1 MHDVVIAGA
10 GPAGSIAALLLARA
24 GVRVRLVDREAFPRD
39 KLCGDT
45 VNPGA
50 LAFLD
55 SLNLDRRWQAGA
67 APLRGMLVTGP
78 GARVLARYGEP
89 VRGCAITR
97 RLFDAWLLGRAI
109 EAGAVFDDGVTVT
122 GAWVGEAAGQP
133 CVRGLEAR
141 GRSGVRRRIAAR
153 VVIAADGRRSAT
165 ALSVGL
171 LRHPLRPR
179 RWAFGTYAE
188 GFGDLSDVGEMH
200 VRAGR
205 YIGVAPMGG
214 GRANVCVVTGAR
226 AGAAAPLELIRRALA
241 DDHELRDRAAGATFD
256 VPVRVLG
263 PLAVEASAPG
273 MPGLLLAGDAAGF
286 VDPMTGDG
294 LNLAMHGAALAAEAA
309 ERMLA
314 TGDGAGA
321 VAWLS
326 AQRHVVLGPKLRF
339 NRLLRSLVES
349 ATALRIVGYGA
360 AMAPFALRRLILR
373 AGDVA

>member
-1 MHDVVIAGA
+1 MPGSY
-10 GPAGSIAALLLARA
+10 AGSHL
-24 GVRVRLVDREAFPRD
+24 
-39 KLCGDT
+39 
-45 VNPGA
+45 
-50 LAFLD
+50 
-55 SLNLDRRWQAGA
+55 S
-67 APLRGMLVTGP
+67 
-78 GARVLARYGEP
+78 
-89 VRGCAITR
+89 
-97 RLFDAWLLGRAI
+97 
-109 EAGAVFDDGVTVT
+109 
-122 GAWVGEAAGQP
+122 
-133 CVRGLEAR
+133 
-141 GRSGVRRRIAAR
+141 
-153 VVIAADGRRSAT
+153 ADND
-165 ALSVGL
+165 
-171 LRHPLRPR
+171 RPR
-179 RWAFGTYAE
+179 F
-188 GFGDLSDVGEMH
+188 DLTLHS
-200 VRAGR
+200 
-205 YIGVAPMGG
+205 
-214 GRANVCVVTGAR
+214 
-226 AGAAAPLELIRRALA
+226 RALA